1 YGYNAG
7 GAPSVPIDSKPT
19 FEQTFEQYY
28 EKPGWN
34 DVWAGVLAR
43 RHILVYLIIWLT
55 RTASSLSSSS
65 VSLQSVPFL
74 LMVMRRRKAAM
85 VVCVTIALSRRKALI
100 RIVGGIYNGNNNF

>member
-1 YGYNAG
+1 MSNPPMQQQLPLQYGQNYQQQHQHDIYQEHPHNYIRHPPQYRYNAG

-43 RHILVYLIIWLT
+43 RHILVYLII
-55 RTASSLSSSS
+55 
-65 VSLQSVPFL
+65 
-74 LMVMRRRKAAM
+74 
-85 VVCVTIALSRRKALI
+85 
-100 RIVGGIYNGNNNF
+100 